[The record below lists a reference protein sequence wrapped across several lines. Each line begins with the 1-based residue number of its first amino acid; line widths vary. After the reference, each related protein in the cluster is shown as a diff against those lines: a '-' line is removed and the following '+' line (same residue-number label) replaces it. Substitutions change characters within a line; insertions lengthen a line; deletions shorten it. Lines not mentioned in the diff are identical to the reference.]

1 MCYTCEKY
9 GPGCFWLLE
18 IEFSRHRW
26 LTGVWISDPQGS
38 CLEVPKR
45 RCCACVR
52 ARLSLSQPTGLGG
65 LVCAVWS
72 KRSQLCPAGHLAG
85 NRSCPEHEGI
95 VSFSHTACRSG
106 NSEGLMFSKISIVIS
121 LPPIPFF
128 FFSEPHVSDFHSLRS
143 CSASI
148 AARLW
153 SVAALL
159 FSSGME
165 LQRTTSVELAQQLCS
180 GVIRGP
186 CGRVFLTGP
195 LQICWR
201 WALNLW
207 LGFLFSVAETAVTQS
222 LIQGRA
228 AWGFRGYRNSPFL

>member
-1 MCYTCEKY
+1 MQCGASAANCVLLDT
-9 GPGCFWLLE
+9 WLG
-18 IEFSRHRW
+18 I
-26 LTGVWISDPQGS
+26 GVAPSMKELSASATQ
-38 CLEVPKR
+38 
-45 RCCACVR
+45 R
-52 ARLSLSQPTGLGG
+52 AGVETQRALSL
-65 LVCAVWS
+65 A
-72 KRSQLCPAGHLAG
+72 KYQLLFLFP
-85 NRSCPEHEGI
+85 P
-95 VSFSHTACRSG
+95 
-106 NSEGLMFSKISIVIS
+106 S
-121 LPPIPFF
+121 LFFF

>member
-18 IEFSRHRW
+18 IGFSRHRW

-128 FFSEPHVSDFHSLRS
+128 FFLNLTFLIFTP
-143 CSASI
+143 
-148 AARLW
+148 
-153 SVAALL
+153 
-159 FSSGME
+159 
-165 LQRTTSVELAQQLCS
+165 S
-180 GVIRGP
+180 GVVLP
-186 CGRVFLTGP
+186 P
-195 LQICWR
+195 
-201 WALNLW
+201 
-207 LGFLFSVAETAVTQS
+207 
-222 LIQGRA
+222 
-228 AWGFRGYRNSPFL
+228 